1 MRIKKIRFIIA
12 LGGVAATCLCHGG
25 VAAQVDSQRN
35 VEVTSTNIV
44 WQAVKGG
51 IRVTGGAEWKAMAH
65 GVANVVGAEA
75 GPMVFEGESVSNAT
89 VKTVV
94 MVVRT
99 KGMGE
104 GGLRMRETLVCGE
117 SIFRLGGRPM
127 NQVDGN
133 AIGKIERGGFCEVTS
148 WQVDAVPSAPLVA
161 GKAQLVEVT
170 FKNAMP
176 LSEVFLGSDGGR
188 EEWRR
193 AWGGAFCEAVFF
205 DAEPSLEALDGVR
218 SLFNLK
224 WGLGL
229 NVPRITQAS
238 LNAARAEGVNFSHYY
253 GSILLVR

>member
-1 MRIKKIRFIIA
+1 MKRVRFIIA
-12 LGGVAATCLCHGG
+12 AGGVAATCLCHGG

-51 IRVTGGAEWKAMAH
+51 ICVTGGSAWKNTGN

-75 GPMVFEGESVSNAT
+75 EPMMFEGENVSNAT

-99 KGMGE
+99 KNMGE
-104 GGLRMRETLVCGE
+104 GGLRMRETLICGE

-133 AIGKIERGGFCEVTS
+133 AIGKIERGGFCEVAS

-205 DAEPSLEALDGVR
+205 DAEPSHDTLDGVR
-218 SLFNLK
+218 SLFNRK
-224 WGLGL
+224 WDLGL

-238 LNAARAEGVNFSHYY
+238 LNAARAEGVDFSHYY
-253 GSILLVR
+253 GTVFMVK